1 MKSAQIFGAV
11 SLSLLLL
18 IGSAPTVLLAHEG
31 HDYGAHPRGGYE
43 GDQEDSGRYDR
54 SGDDDRWE
62 RDDDE
67 GNEDESYRPSTRHYP
82 PPHREHSAP
91 REYRG
96 RPY

>member
-1 MKSAQIFGAV
+1 MNKHIFGAV

-31 HDYGAHPRGGYE
+31 HDHGEGHGGYRE
-43 GDQEDSGRYDR
+43 REDSGRYDPQR
-54 SGDDDRWE
+54 EDDRWK
-62 RDDDE
+62 D
-67 GNEDESYRPSTRHYP
+67 EDEDDGDYRPSSRHYP
-82 PPHREHSAP
+82 PPDREHSAP